1 MYDYSLDMWSL
12 GCMLASMIFRW
23 KGSFWSLGD
32 IRLTGFKINFTL
44 TRNRKEPFFHG
55 HDNYD
60 QLVRIAKVWNEHQ
73 PSVICPIILR
83 CWEQRSCTSTLTNTR
98 SNSIPDSLTS
108 LADTVE
114 RDGKGR
120 TLLLWSKFVSF
131 LSRRFVHSEN
141 QHLVSPETL
150 DFLDKLLR

>member
-23 KGSFWSLGD
+23 KEGFWSPRD
-32 IRLTGFKINFTL
+32 VRLTGFKINFTL